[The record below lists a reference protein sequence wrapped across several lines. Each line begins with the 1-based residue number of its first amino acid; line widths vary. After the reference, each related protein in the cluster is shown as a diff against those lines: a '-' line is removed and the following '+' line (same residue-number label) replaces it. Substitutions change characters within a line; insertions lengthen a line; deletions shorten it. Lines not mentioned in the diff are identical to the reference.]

1 MLSALLVEDDPD
13 IQRVVR
19 LALRRAEI
27 DVSVVETGE
36 AALAAVSAHPPDI
49 ILLDSMMPGLDGV
62 DTCARLKADPATR
75 DIPVIFLS
83 AKSQDADVA
92 RGLAAGAVGYIT
104 KPFDTRLLGARVRA
118 FLGR

>member
-1 MLSALLVEDDPD
+1 MLSALLLEDDPD

-27 DVSVVETGE
+27 EVSVVETGE
-36 AALAAVSAHPPDI
+36 AALAAVRTHPPDVV
-49 ILLDSMMPGLDGV
+49 LLDWMMPGLDGA
-62 DTCARLKADPATR
+62 DTCTRLKTDPLTR

-83 AKSQDADVA
+83 AKSQEADVA